1 MVCFR
6 LEWHKQLGKL
16 KVQEKIHK
24 HKSKVTVSTMQ
35 QWELKKHKYKRVNKR
50 NRRSVSMPHYVEA
63 LVVADST
70 EIEFHEDG
78 DIETYL
84 LTIMNMVSCT
94 KSDYKLIAD

>member
-1 MVCFR
+1 M
-6 LEWHKQLGKL
+6 E
-16 KVQEKIHK
+16 
-24 HKSKVTVSTMQ
+24 

-50 NRRSVSMPHYVEA
+50 SKRSFSSRHYVEA

-84 LTIMNMVSCT
+84 LTIMNMVSC
-94 KSDYKLIAD
+94 KINIKMSANNRLI

>member
-1 MVCFR
+1 MLLYFR

-16 KVQEKIHK
+16 KVQEKKHK
-24 HKSKVTVSTMQ
+24 HKSKVTVSSLH

-50 NRRSVSMPHYVEA
+50 NKRSVSTPHYVEA

-84 LTIMNMVSCT
+84 LTIMNMVSHRN
-94 KSDYKLIAD
+94 

>member
-1 MVCFR
+1 MIFDFR

-24 HKSKVTVSTMQ
+24 HKNKVTISAMQ

-50 NRRSVSMPHYVEA
+50 SQRSVSMPHYVEA
-63 LVVADST
+63 LVVADSS

-84 LTIMNMVSCT
+84 LTIMNMVS
-94 KSDYKLIAD
+94 YKNYH